1 MGSPL
6 PARKA
11 LGLRSLSLLVRSL
24 LTAAPTHESET
35 ARGRPRR
42 FRHCEERSD
51 EAIQRSQLL
60 DLMDW
65 SGLDWIASL
74 RSQ

>member
-24 LTAAPTHESET
+24 LIGHATTDDSE
-35 ARGRPRR
+35 ASSGRPRR

-60 DLMDW
+60 D
-65 SGLDWIASL
+65 WIASL